1 VGLIDMLAMRRLS
14 EDVYKALPEG
24 SGLLFGGCSLALALT
39 AAAKTVGISLVPRS
53 LHAGFLRPGQWGS
66 EIALKVDRWSDDP
79 SFATRQ
85 VTLSQGDRAIARVA
99 ASFYLPGQGEDWQD
113 SPSPDV
119 PEPEVLIPA
128 VVRLPQDMIEVR
140 QANGASGLSLIESPH
155 PYWARPIGLM
165 NVDTVVQHAA
175 VAFISDYLVVLSMHK
190 AELPATT
197 TIRTVTHSIWFHREV
212 DVGTW
217 LLFGC
222 DPLSVAQGRGF
233 ATGSI
238 YSKKSALVATFAQ
251 EVIVQP

>member
-1 VGLIDMLAMRRLS
+1 MLAMRRLS
-14 EDVYKALPEG
+14 DDVYAALPEG

-39 AAAKTVGISLVPRS
+39 AAAKTVQPSMVPRS
-53 LHAGFLRPGQWGS
+53 LHAGFLRPGRWGS
-66 EIALKVDRWSDDP
+66 EIALEVERWFDDP

-85 VTLSQGDRAIARVA
+85 VTLSQGDRAIATVA
-99 ASFYLPGQGEDWQD
+99 ASFHLPGQGEDWQA

-128 VVRLPQDMIEVR
+128 VVHLPQEIIEVR

-155 PYWARPIGLM
+155 PYWARPVGLT
-165 NVDTVVQHAA
+165 NVDTVVHHAA

-190 AELPATT
+190 AGLPATT

-212 DVGTW
+212 DVRTW
-217 LLFGC
+217 LLFGS

-238 YSKKSALVATFAQ
+238 YSRMSALVASFAQ